1 MEEIKCKGTPA
12 QVARRVLAVLAE
24 DPDLH
29 PVVYPDVDRP
39 TSMADVTMKM
49 RNWSTLDLPEDTPV
63 IVIEVIGRYSPD
75 RQGFKGGMFQ
85 AEKLTDYTLLTASA
99 RIVQYTKTDRDKP
112 AQRDLVEDFS
122 SMAPLWEK
130 VQVELTKHGL
140 VIEKAAPRRSGPTVK
155 TQERAKVFK
164 TLKDKHP
171 TWSYEK
177 VAMEACDILGEN
189 VTGATVTNAYNAM
202 CEYFG
207 PEDWTWERADRVR

>member
-1 MEEIKCKGTPA
+1 MEDIRCNGTPA
-12 QVARRVLAVLAE
+12 QIARRVLAVLAE

-29 PVVYPDVDRP
+29 PVVYPHDERP
-39 TSMADVTMKM
+39 TSMADVTRKV

-112 AQRDLVEDFS
+112 ARRELVEDFS
-122 SMAPLWEK
+122 SMAPLWTK
-130 VQVELTKHGL
+130 VQTELRSHGL
-140 VIEKAAPRRSGPTVK
+140 LDEEASPQRSGPTVK

-164 TLKDKHP
+164 ALKDKHP
-171 TWSYEK
+171 NWSYER

-189 VTGATVTNAYNAM
+189 VTGTTVTNAYNAM
-202 CEYFG
+202 RAYFG